1 MSSKEIGAKAAT
13 VASPTE
19 QVKFAERFNSFLH
32 ANRKLLRALGIAALV
47 LAVGTGVYST
57 VSSATFAKSTVA
69 LEQLENDHD
78 PWLKADESG
87 KAALVPALVEK
98 ADAVIS
104 RYAKRYAGAKA
115 MMIKAELLVSTND
128 LAGAEK
134 AYASLAAAVPKSHL
148 APVALAN
155 AASVAENRGDNEA
168 ALAYLAK
175 ADTAY
180 PEAPGIG
187 RVVLSIGR
195 LNEGMKQYDKAMEAY
210 SRLIASGV
218 ESDWTKLAHD
228 RIILLKSL
236 GLVQ

>member
-1 MSSKEIGAKAAT
+1 MSSKETGVNATT
-13 VASPTE
+13 VASPSE
-19 QVKFAERFNSFLH
+19 QVKFSERFNAFLY
-32 ANRKLLRALGIAALV
+32 ANRKSFMALGIATIVLV
-47 LAVGTGVYST
+47 VGIGIYS
-57 VSSATFAKSTVA
+57 VASSASVAKSTVA
-69 LEQLENDHD
+69 LEQLESDYD
-78 PWLKADESG
+78 VWLKADESG
-87 KAALVPALVEK
+87 KAPLVPGLLVK

-104 RYAKRYAGAKA
+104 RYARRYAGAKA
-115 MMIKAELLVSTND
+115 TMIKAELLVSSND
-128 LAGAEK
+128 LSGAEK
-134 AYASLAAAVPKSHL
+134 AYASLAAAAPKSHL

-168 ALAYLAK
+168 ALAYLTQ

-195 LNEGMKQYDKAMEAY
+195 LYEGMKQYDKAMDAY
-210 SRLIASGV
+210 GRLIASGI

-236 GLVQ
+236 GLVK

>member
-1 MSSKEIGAKAAT
+1 MVSKEIGGKAAA

-19 QVKFAERFNSFLH
+19 QVKFSERFNSFLH
-32 ANRKLLRALGIAALV
+32 ANRKLFMALGVVAVVLV
-47 LAVGTGVYST
+47 VGLGVYSM

-69 LEQLENDHD
+69 LEQLESDYEA
-78 PWLKADESG
+78 WQKADESG
-87 KAALVPALVEK
+87 KAALVPALAEK
-98 ADAVIS
+98 ADALVS
-104 RYAKRYAGAKA
+104 RYSKRYDGAKA
-115 MMIKAELLVSTND
+115 TMIKAELLVSSND
-128 LAGAEK
+128 PAGAEK
-134 AYASLAAAVPKSHL
+134 AYASIADTAPKSHL

-155 AASVAENRGDNEA
+155 AAAVAENRGDNEA
-168 ALAYLAK
+168 ALAYLTR
-175 ADTAY
+175 ADKAY

-210 SRLIASGV
+210 NRLIASGI